1 MSNLTKEDIEKG
13 KIRGLRRTIDDE
25 KTVFTV
31 IYEIDEVRYRFE
43 LDDDKINDN
52 EKLILAIGEKLLT
65 LEKIEPPKTV
75 EGPKVETVRELI
87 GERITFEEPTEATE
101 TLLEIS
107 ALDAEKPEGNE
118 GVTPFTFTVTRSGV
132 ISTTT
137 TVNWVV
143 TGFGDRPADG
153 NDFEGGVFPSGSLTF
168 EPDET
173 SLIITVNVQGDNVQE
188 PDETFVVTLSDARNL
203 GSSIPVTII
212 TDRAV
217 GTIINDDQAE
227 RE

>member
-1 MSNLTKEDIEKG
+1 MIKK
-13 KIRGLRRTIDDE
+13 TI
-25 KTVFTV
+25 FTV
-31 IYEIDEVRYRFE
+31 IYEIDDVRYRFD

-52 EKLILAIGEKLLT
+52 EKLISAIGERLLT
-65 LEKIEPPKTV
+65 SEKIEPPKTV
-75 EGPKVETVRELI
+75 EVPKVEIVRELI
-87 GERITFEEPTEATE
+87 GERITFEKPTEATE

-118 GVTPFTFTVTRSGV
+118 GVTPFTFTVTRSG
-132 ISTTT
+132 ILSTTT
-137 TVNWVV
+137 TVGWGVR
-143 TGFGDRPADG
+143 GFGGRPADA
-153 NDFEGGVFPSGSLTF
+153 NDFEGNQLPLGALTF

-203 GSSIPVTII
+203 GDSIPVTII
-212 TDRAV
+212 TDKAL
-217 GTIINDDQAE
+217 GTIINDDQTE